1 MHGDRAGGGLVVG
14 HTHLYFVRHGRTQW
28 NAEGRVQGGG
38 NLDEVGLA
46 QVCAL
51 ARRLASH
58 QFEAVYASPLPRT
71 RQTAAIVAGALGLP
85 VRLHFLLRDLD
96 YGETAGMLATELR
109 AQYPDL
115 WERLRTAPQTVE
127 FPGGESLGA
136 LRRRMERF
144 MREAAMRHS
153 GDVLA
158 VTHDSPVRVVAS
170 IAKGLGDVEHGR
182 PELATG
188 LASLTV
194 ATWADG
200 AVSLEVHGD
209 VAHLQEVDALA

>member
-1 MHGDRAGGGLVVG
+1 MG

-115 WERLRTAPQTVE
+115 WERLRTAPQTVA

-153 GDVLA
+153 GDVLV

-200 AVSLEVHGD
+200 AVSLAVHGD
-209 VAHLQEVDALA
+209 VAHLREVDALA

>member
-1 MHGDRAGGGLVVG
+1 MGRARF
-14 HTHLYFVRHGRTQW
+14 YFVRHGRTQW

-38 NLDEVGLA
+38 NLDEVGVA

-96 YGETAGMLATELR
+96 YGETAGMLTTELR
-109 AQYPDL
+109 ARYPDL
-115 WERLRTAPQTVE
+115 WERLRTAPETVE
-127 FPGGESLGA
+127 FPGGESLGV

-144 MREAAMRHS
+144 LREAAAHHS
-153 GDVLA
+153 GDVLV

-170 IAKGLGDVEHGR
+170 IAKGLSDAEHGR
-182 PELATG
+182 PDLVTG
-188 LASLTV
+188 LASVTV
-194 ATWADG
+194 AAWADG

-209 VAHLQEVDALA
+209 VAHLEEVDAVA

>member
-1 MHGDRAGGGLVVG
+1 MHGDREGGGLVVG
-14 HTHLYFVRHGRTQW
+14 YTHLYFVRHGRTQW
-28 NAEGRVQGGG
+28 NVEGRVQGGG
-38 NLDEVGLA
+38 NLDEVGVA

-96 YGETAGMLATELR
+96 YGETAGMLTTELR

-115 WERLRTAPQTVE
+115 WERLRTAPETVE
-127 FPGGESLGA
+127 FPGRESLGA
-136 LRRRMERF
+136 LRRRMDRF
-144 MREAAMRHS
+144 MREAATRHS
-153 GDVLA
+153 GDVLV

-182 PELATG
+182 PDLVTR

-194 ATWADG
+194 ATWVDG

-209 VAHLQEVDALA
+209 VAHLEEVDALA

>member
-1 MHGDRAGGGLVVG
+1 MHGDQQGGGLVVG
-14 HTHLYFVRHGRTQW
+14 RARFYLVRHGRTQW

-38 NLDEVGLA
+38 NLDEVGVA

-96 YGETAGMLATELR
+96 YGETAGMLTTELR
-109 AQYPDL
+109 ARYPDL
-115 WERLRTAPQTVE
+115 WERLRTAPETVE
-127 FPGGESLGA
+127 FPGGESLGV

-144 MREAAMRHS
+144 LREAAARHS
-153 GDVLA
+153 GDVLV

-170 IAKGLGDVEHGR
+170 IARGLSDAEHGR
-182 PELATG
+182 PDLETG
-188 LASLTV
+188 LASVTV
-194 ATWADG
+194 AAWVDG

-209 VAHLQEVDALA
+209 VAHLEEVDAVA